1 MEWPKLK
8 NIILIILLVVNGF
21 LLVLVGSRMEESA
34 QYERKA
40 LEQTAQVLENSGIRV
55 ELDAAASAAGLVP
68 MTVERD
74 LEREAKL
81 AQALLDEA
89 VQGENRGGGLYLYRG
104 ALGEVSFRAGGEMSF
119 QVDGSLSAAFRQNGA
134 WRTDR
139 PEAHAAALLKKLG
152 VEAVRIGVSTQ
163 GEETVVRFRQN
174 WNGTAVFSCEVEFV
188 YRDGYFTTLRG
199 ALLTAE
205 TGTAGTGTAL
215 TLPTALM
222 RFSEEI
228 GATGDVCSAIQSMEA
243 GYWAFAQS
251 LSGGARLTPVWLVS
265 TDTADYY
272 LDCVTGALTRLT
284 DR

>member
-1 MEWPKLK
+1 MEWPKVK
-8 NIILIILLVVNGF
+8 NIIILILLVVNGF
-21 LLVLVGSRMEESA
+21 LLVLVGARMEESA

-40 LEQTAQVLENSGIRV
+40 LEQTARVLENNGIRV
-55 ELDAAASAAGLVP
+55 DLEAAASAAGLVP

-81 AQALLDEA
+81 AQTLLDEP
-89 VQGENRGGGLYLYRG
+89 VQGENRGGGLFLYQG
-104 ALGEVSFRAGGEMSF
+104 ALGDVSFRAGG
-119 QVDGSLSAAFRQNGA
+119 GLSAEFQRDRHWQAA
-134 WRTDR
+134 R
-139 PEAHAAALLKKLG
+139 PEDHAAALLNKLG
-152 VEAVRIGVSTQ
+152 VKAVRAGVSTQ

-188 YRDGYFTTLRG
+188 YRGGYLTALRG
-199 ALLTAE
+199 TLLTAD
-205 TGTAGTGTAL
+205 TGTAGAGTILA
-215 TLPTALM
+215 LPTALM

-251 LSGGARLTPVWLVS
+251 LSGGSRLTPVWLVS

>member
-8 NIILIILLVVNGF
+8 NIIILILLVVNGF
-21 LLVLVGSRMEESA
+21 LLVLVGARMEESA
-34 QYERKA
+34 RYERKA
-40 LEQTAQVLENSGIRV
+40 LDQTAQVLENNGIRV
-55 ELDAAASAAGLVP
+55 VLDAVTPAAGLTP
-68 MTVERD
+68 LAADRD
-74 LEREAKL
+74 IEREAKL

-89 VQGENRGGGLYLYRG
+89 VQGENRGGGLYLYQG
-104 ALGEVSFRAGGEMSF
+104 SLGEVSFRAGG
-119 QVDGSLSAAFRQNGA
+119 GLSAEFQADGHWQA
-134 WRTDR
+134 AR
-139 PEAHAAALLKKLG
+139 PEDHAAALLKKLG
-152 VEAVRIGVSTQ
+152 VEAVQTGLSAQ
-163 GEETVVRFRQN
+163 GEETVVRFRQS

-188 YRDGYFTTLRG
+188 YRDGYLTALRG
-199 ALLTAE
+199 SLL
-205 TGTAGTGTAL
+205 TAGTGTAEAGAVL

-228 GATGDVCSAIQSMEA
+228 RETGDVCTVIRSMEA